1 MPTPDDIFSVITDI
15 ELAERFRNAGHDIKD
30 ETAVLGFV
38 IRSLFQSG
46 EQVTRKAIILSLI
59 GALESVQGTP
69 QADVLRRTLEIVVG
83 CNGED

>member
-15 ELAERFRNAGHDIKD
+15 ELAERFRNAGNDIKD
-30 ETAVLGFV
+30 ESAVLGFV
-38 IRSLFQSG
+38 IRSLLQSG

-59 GALESVQGTP
+59 GALESVQGTS

-83 CNGED
+83 CNAED

>member
-15 ELAERFRNAGHDIKD
+15 ELAERFRNAGNDIKD
-30 ETAVLGFV
+30 ESAVLGFV
-38 IRSLFQSG
+38 IRSLLQSG

-59 GALESVQGTP
+59 GALESVQGTT

-83 CNGED
+83 CNAED